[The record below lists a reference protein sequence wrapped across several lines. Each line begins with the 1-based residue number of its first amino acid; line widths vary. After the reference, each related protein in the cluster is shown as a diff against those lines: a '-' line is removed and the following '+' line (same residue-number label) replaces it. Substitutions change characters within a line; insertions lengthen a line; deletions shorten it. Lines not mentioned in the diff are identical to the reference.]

1 MSRPVD
7 HRQGIAVSECSGGPF
22 SSGHGVPFYVAAT
35 IQGECERLGV
45 SLYPTGG
52 FSSLTL
58 TWQAAEGIRQD
69 ATGRPVAIV
78 YVGDYD
84 PAGVLGPVLEH
95 LEIGE

>member
-1 MSRPVD
+1 MLPLPGRV
-7 HRQGIAVSECSGGPF
+7 RTARGIALPDRRI
-22 SSGHGVPFYVAAT
+22 P
-35 IQGECERLGV
+35 
-45 SLYPTGG
+45 
-52 FSSLTL
+52 SLTL